1 MKVESVNKTLEK
13 SFRDNWWRPAISNY
27 KGETINYAM
36 MAERIEI
43 IHTIFERYG
52 LKKGERVAICGR
64 NQVNWAVSFLGTL
77 TYGAVPV
84 PLLHEFNPESIV
96 GLVQHSEARALFI
109 DDTIWPNLDHEAL
122 KGLDAVICL
131 SDLDFLMARDS
142 ELGDLRAAVIAEF
155 RNHYPYGLRA
165 EDINYYEDKPEELA
179 LINYTSGT
187 SGFSKGVMIPYRAIA
202 CNMEFA
208 HNVAEPQM
216 DCNSKVVSMLPCAHM
231 YGLMFEFLF
240 EMAIG
245 AHVNFLTRMPS
256 PKVIM
261 GAFQEV
267 QPSIIIAVPLIIEK
281 VYKSQL
287 KPVAD
292 RLRFFI
298 GAPFI
303 GNIIRRTIC
312 KKVVAAFGGNF
323 EEVILGGAAVNPEVE
338 KFFHKIKFPFTVG
351 YGMTECA
358 PIITY
363 EKWRTAKN
371 GSSGKVV
378 PGCQIR
384 IDSPDP
390 KKIPGEVQVCGR
402 NVFLGYY
409 KNEEATKEAFTEDG
423 WFKTGDM
430 GVIRAG
436 RLYLKGRIKC
446 MILSSNGQNIYPEEL
461 EAVIN
466 NVPYIIDSL
475 VVEDT
480 NGLTALILPDYATAA
495 ADGIEAEELEGRLR
509 SRMPEINKVLPSYAP
524 IRKMEFR
531 QEDFERT
538 PKKNI
543 KRYLYQKKQQ

>member
-64 NQVNWAVSFLGTL
+64 NQVNWAVSFLGAL

-84 PLLHEFNPESIV
+84 PLLHEFNPESVV
-96 GLVQHSEARALFI
+96 GLVQHSEARVLFV
-109 DDTIWPNLDHEAL
+109 DDTIWPNLDHEGL
-122 KGLDAVICL
+122 KALDAVVRL
-131 SDLDFLMARDS
+131 SDLDFLMAKDS

-165 EDINYYEDKPEELA
+165 EDINYYEDKPDELA

-208 HNVAEPQM
+208 ANVAEPQM
-216 DCNSKVVSMLPCAHM
+216 DCNSNMVSMLPCAHM

-245 AHVNFLTRMPS
+245 AHVHFLTRMPS

-261 GAFQEV
+261 GAFQEIH
-267 QPSIIIAVPLIIEK
+267 PSVIVAVPLIIEK

-292 RLRFFI
+292 KLRFFI

-303 GNIIRRTIC
+303 GNIIRKTIC
-312 KKVVAAFGGNF
+312 KKVKTAFGGEF

-338 KFFHKIKFPFTVG
+338 KFFHKIKSPLTEG
-351 YGMTECA
+351 YSMTECA
-358 PIITY
+358 PIFAY
-363 EKWRTAKN
+363 EHWNSAKV

-390 KKIPGEVQVCGR
+390 KKIPGEVQVRGR

-423 WFKTGDM
+423 WFRTGDM
-430 GVIRAG
+430 GVIRGG

-466 NVPYIIDSL
+466 NVPYVMDSL

-480 NGLTALILPDYATAA
+480 SGLTALIVLDYATAA
-495 ADGIEAEELEGRLR
+495 ADGIEAAELEGRMK
-509 SRMPEINKVLPSYAP
+509 SRMPEINKNLPSYAP

-538 PKKNI
+538 PKKSI
-543 KRYLYQKKQQ
+543 KRYLYQKKK

>member
-64 NQVNWAVSFLGTL
+64 NQVNWAVSFLGAL

-84 PLLHEFNPESIV
+84 PLLHEFNPESVV
-96 GLVQHSEARALFI
+96 GLVQHSEARVLFV
-109 DDTIWPNLDHEAL
+109 DDTIWPNLDHEGLKAL
-122 KGLDAVICL
+122 AAGVRL
-131 SDLDFLMARDS
+131 SDLDFLMAKGS
-142 ELGDLRAAVIAEF
+142 GLGDLRAAVAAEF
-155 RNHYPYGLRA
+155 RNHYPYGLRS
-165 EDINYYEDKPEELA
+165 EDINYYEDKPDELA

-208 HNVAEPQM
+208 ANVAEPQM
-216 DCNSKVVSMLPCAHM
+216 DCNSNMVSMLPCAHM

-245 AHVNFLTRMPS
+245 AHVHFLTRMPS

-261 GAFQEV
+261 GAFQEIH
-267 QPSIIIAVPLIIEK
+267 PSVIVAVPLIIEK

-292 RLRFFI
+292 KLRFFI

-303 GNIIRRTIC
+303 GNIIRKTIC
-312 KKVVAAFGGNF
+312 KKVKTAFGGEF

-363 EKWRTAKN
+363 EHWNSAKV

-390 KKIPGEVQVCGR
+390 KKIPGEVQVRGR

-423 WFKTGDM
+423 WFRTGDM
-430 GVIRAG
+430 GVIRGG

-466 NVPYIIDSL
+466 NVPYVMDSL

-480 NGLTALILPDYATAA
+480 SGLTALIVLDYATAA
-495 ADGIEAEELEGRLR
+495 ADGIEAAELEGRMK
-509 SRMPEINKVLPSYAP
+509 SRMPEINKNLPSYAP

-538 PKKNI
+538 PKKSI
-543 KRYLYQKKQQ
+543 KRYLYQKKK

>member
-64 NQVNWAVSFLGTL
+64 NQVNWAVSFLGAL

-84 PLLHEFNPESIV
+84 PLLHEFNPESVV
-96 GLVQHSEARALFI
+96 GLVQHSEARVLFV
-109 DDTIWPNLDHEAL
+109 DDTIWPNLDHEGL
-122 KGLDAVICL
+122 KALDAVVRL
-131 SDLDFLMARDS
+131 SDLDFLMAKDS

-165 EDINYYEDKPEELA
+165 EDINYYEDKPDELA

-208 HNVAEPQM
+208 ANVAEPQM
-216 DCNSKVVSMLPCAHM
+216 DCNSNMVSMLPCAHM

-245 AHVNFLTRMPS
+245 AHVHFLTRMPS

-261 GAFQEV
+261 GAFQEIH
-267 QPSIIIAVPLIIEK
+267 PSVIVAVPLIIEK

-292 RLRFFI
+292 KLRFFI

-303 GNIIRRTIC
+303 GNIIRKTIC
-312 KKVVAAFGGNF
+312 KKVKTAFGGEF

-338 KFFHKIKFPFTVG
+338 
-351 YGMTECA
+351 
-358 PIITY
+358 
-363 EKWRTAKN
+363 
-371 GSSGKVV
+371 
-378 PGCQIR
+378 
-384 IDSPDP
+384 
-390 KKIPGEVQVCGR
+390 
-402 NVFLGYY
+402 
-409 KNEEATKEAFTEDG
+409 
-423 WFKTGDM
+423 
-430 GVIRAG
+430 
-436 RLYLKGRIKC
+436 
-446 MILSSNGQNIYPEEL
+446 
-461 EAVIN
+461 
-466 NVPYIIDSL
+466 
-475 VVEDT
+475 
-480 NGLTALILPDYATAA
+480 
-495 ADGIEAEELEGRLR
+495 
-509 SRMPEINKVLPSYAP
+509 
-524 IRKMEFR
+524 
-531 QEDFERT
+531 
-538 PKKNI
+538 
-543 KRYLYQKKQQ
+543 

>member
-64 NQVNWAVSFLGTL
+64 NQVNWAVSFLGAL

-84 PLLHEFNPESIV
+84 PLLHEFNPESVV
-96 GLVQHSEARALFI
+96 GLVQHSEARVLFV
-109 DDTIWPNLDHEAL
+109 DDTIWPNLDHEGL
-122 KGLDAVICL
+122 KALDAVVRL
-131 SDLDFLMARDS
+131 SDLDFLMAKDS

-165 EDINYYEDKPEELA
+165 EDINYYEDKPDELA

-208 HNVAEPQM
+208 ANVAEPQM
-216 DCNSKVVSMLPCAHM
+216 DCNSNMVSMLPCAHM

-240 EMAIG
+240 EMVIG
-245 AHVNFLTRMPS
+245 AHVHFLTRMPS

-261 GAFQEV
+261 GAFQEIH
-267 QPSIIIAVPLIIEK
+267 PSVIVAVPLIIEK

-292 RLRFFI
+292 KLRFFI

-303 GNIIRRTIC
+303 GNIIRKTIC
-312 KKVVAAFGGNF
+312 KKVKTAFGGEF

-363 EKWRTAKN
+363 EHWNSAKV

-390 KKIPGEVQVCGR
+390 KKIPGEVQVRGR

-423 WFKTGDM
+423 WFRTGDM
-430 GVIRAG
+430 GVIRGG

-446 MILSSNGQNIYPEEL
+446 MILSSNGQNIFPEEIEVMLNPMPYVAESIIVSRKDRLVALIVPDMNRAADLDAEGLKSVMDSNL
-461 EAVIN
+461 EALNKKIPAYSQVSS
-466 NVPYIIDSL
+466 Y
-475 VVEDT
+475 
-480 NGLTALILPDYATAA
+480 
-495 ADGIEAEELEGRLR
+495 ELRYE
-509 SRMPEINKVLPSYAP
+509 PFAK
-524 IRKMEFR
+524 
-531 QEDFERT
+531 T
-538 PKKNI
+538 PKGSI
-543 KRYLYQKKQQ
+543 KRFMYD

>member
-64 NQVNWAVSFLGTL
+64 NQVNWAVSFLGAL

-84 PLLHEFNPESIV
+84 PLLHEFNPESVV
-96 GLVQHSEARALFI
+96 GLVQHSEARVLFV
-109 DDTIWPNLDHEAL
+109 DDTIWPNLDHEGL
-122 KGLDAVICL
+122 KALDAVVRL
-131 SDLDFLMARDS
+131 SDLDFLMAKDS

-165 EDINYYEDKPEELA
+165 EDINYYEDKPDELA

-208 HNVAEPQM
+208 ANVAEPQM
-216 DCNSKVVSMLPCAHM
+216 DCNSNMVSMLPCAHM

-245 AHVNFLTRMPS
+245 AHVHFLTRMPS

-261 GAFQEV
+261 GAFQEIH
-267 QPSIIIAVPLIIEK
+267 PSVIVAVPLIIEK

-292 RLRFFI
+292 KLRFFI

-303 GNIIRRTIC
+303 GNIIRKTIC
-312 KKVVAAFGGNF
+312 KKVKTAFGGEF
-323 EEVILGGAAVNPEVE
+323 EEVILGGGGVINEVE

-363 EKWRTAKN
+363 EHWNSAKV

-390 KKIPGEVQVCGR
+390 KKIPGEVQVRGR

-423 WFKTGDM
+423 WFRTGDM
-430 GVIRAG
+430 GVIRGG

-466 NVPYIIDSL
+466 NVPYVMDSL

-480 NGLTALILPDYATAA
+480 SGLTALIVLDYATAA
-495 ADGIEAEELEGRLR
+495 ADGIEAAELEGRMK
-509 SRMPEINKVLPSYAP
+509 SRMPEINKNLPSYAP

-538 PKKNI
+538 PKKSI
-543 KRYLYQKKQQ
+543 KRYLYQKKK

>member
-64 NQVNWAVSFLGTL
+64 NQVNWAVSFLGAL

-84 PLLHEFNPESIV
+84 PLLHEFNPESVV
-96 GLVQHSEARALFI
+96 GLVQHSEARVLFV
-109 DDTIWPNLDHEAL
+109 DDTIWPNLDHEGL
-122 KGLDAVICL
+122 KALDAVVRL
-131 SDLDFLMARDS
+131 SDLDFLMAKDS

-165 EDINYYEDKPEELA
+165 EDINYYEDKPDELA
-179 LINYTSGT
+179 LINYT

-208 HNVAEPQM
+208 ANVAEPQM
-216 DCNSKVVSMLPCAHM
+216 DCNSNMVSMLPCAHM

-245 AHVNFLTRMPS
+245 AHVHFLTRMPS

-261 GAFQEV
+261 GAFQEIH
-267 QPSIIIAVPLIIEK
+267 PSVIVAVPLIIEK

-292 RLRFFI
+292 KLRFFI

-303 GNIIRRTIC
+303 GNIIRKTIC
-312 KKVVAAFGGNF
+312 KKVKTAFGGEF

-363 EKWRTAKN
+363 EHWNSAKV

-390 KKIPGEVQVCGR
+390 KKIPGEVQVRGR

-423 WFKTGDM
+423 WFRTGDM
-430 GVIRAG
+430 GVIRGG

-466 NVPYIIDSL
+466 NVPYVMDSL

-480 NGLTALILPDYATAA
+480 SGLTALIVLDYATAA
-495 ADGIEAEELEGRLR
+495 ADGIEAVELEGRMK
-509 SRMPEINKVLPSYAP
+509 SRMPEINKNLPSYAP

-538 PKKNI
+538 PKKSI
-543 KRYLYQKKQQ
+543 KRYLYQKKK